1 MKQARFEKVELNQ
14 ILQLYGVM
22 VSQGLWKDY
31 SISFLKDFV
40 VFSIYRKN
48 SDWALF
54 SIKKTPK
61 NSKYGRLTVLAN
73 WKLIIKKICDIKP
86 SSFSPKPKVDSS
98 LLLFFPKKDFYKIR
112 DPKNLE
118 KITRIFF
125 NNRRKMIKKP
135 FNQIFNGDLRIL
147 KKLKINLNLR
157 PQNLDIETYYKL
169 TEEYENLRS

>member
-1 MKQARFEKVELNQ
+1 MVSIIVGIGAIAQLGERLHGMQEVRGSIPLGSTKKKMKQARFEKVELNQ

-61 NSKYGRLTVLAN
+61 NSKYGRLY
-73 WKLIIKKICDIKP
+73 
-86 SSFSPKPKVDSS
+86 S
-98 LLLFFPKKDFYKIR
+98 LVAMD
-112 DPKNLE
+112 
-118 KITRIFF
+118 
-125 NNRRKMIKKP
+125 
-135 FNQIFNGDLRIL
+135 GRIL
-147 KKLKINLNLR
+147 KCSNDLKSTLRVLKHKELKLNLV
-157 PQNLDIETYYKL
+157 
-169 TEEYENLRS
+169 

>member
-1 MKQARFEKVELNQ
+1 MITIVHSNGAIAQLGERLHGMQEVRGSIPLGSTKKKMKQARFEKVELNQ

-61 NSKYGRLTVLAN
+61 NSKYGRLY
-73 WKLIIKKICDIKP
+73 
-86 SSFSPKPKVDSS
+86 S
-98 LLLFFPKKDFYKIR
+98 LVAMD
-112 DPKNLE
+112 
-118 KITRIFF
+118 
-125 NNRRKMIKKP
+125 
-135 FNQIFNGDLRIL
+135 GRIL
-147 KKLKINLNLR
+147 KCSNDLKSTLRVLKHKELKLNLV
-157 PQNLDIETYYKL
+157 
-169 TEEYENLRS
+169 

>member
-1 MKQARFEKVELNQ
+1 MVSIVVGIGAIAQLGERLHGMQEVRGSIPLGSTKKKMKQARFEKVELNQ

-61 NSKYGRLTVLAN
+61 NSKYGRLY
-73 WKLIIKKICDIKP
+73 
-86 SSFSPKPKVDSS
+86 S
-98 LLLFFPKKDFYKIR
+98 LVAMD
-112 DPKNLE
+112 
-118 KITRIFF
+118 
-125 NNRRKMIKKP
+125 
-135 FNQIFNGDLRIL
+135 GRIL
-147 KKLKINLNLR
+147 KCSNDLKSTLRVLKHKELKLNLV
-157 PQNLDIETYYKL
+157 
-169 TEEYENLRS
+169 